1 MSDESKTTDKQTQGW
16 VDAISKLPP
25 QSDRNPKEPKPN
37 TKTVARF
44 KVPFHLDGAKWATV
58 EINRSNLMVT
68 VRPLRRQTTYDML
81 LGDVAEMVAY
91 HVAKTQASLEKP
103 KRRRGVAR
111 GMKFGV

>member
-1 MSDESKTTDKQTQGW
+1 MNDDKQTQGW
-16 VDAISKLPP
+16 VDAISKLPS
-25 QSDRNPKEPKPN
+25 QSDRGSGEPKPN

-68 VRPLRRQTTYDML
+68 VRPLRRQNTYDML
-81 LGDVAEMVAY
+81 LGDIAEMVAY
-91 HVAKTQASLEKP
+91 HVAKTQTSIEKP

-111 GMKFGV
+111 GLKFNV